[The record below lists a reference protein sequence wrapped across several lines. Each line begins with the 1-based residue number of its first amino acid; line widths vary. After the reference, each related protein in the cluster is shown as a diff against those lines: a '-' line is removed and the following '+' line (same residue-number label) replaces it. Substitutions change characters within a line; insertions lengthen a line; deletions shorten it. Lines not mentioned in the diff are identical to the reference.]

1 MKKII
6 LIAFLGFTLCNAV
19 AQQVS
24 ENDLPPAVLKK
35 FKKLYPDI
43 KNADWSNKDDDY
55 KAEFLVAKAHY
66 SVTLSEKGNIVE
78 KKEAIAVATLPPTI
92 GPYMSKNHK
101 GFKLKESYKIT
112 DEKKVATYE
121 VHGKKV
127 NVADKTSEE
136 VVCIF
141 DAKGKYIEDGEAT
154 APPEKKDAPKKDNP
168 PAKDD
173 K

>member
-1 MKKII
+1 MKKLI
-6 LIAFLGFTLCNAV
+6 LIAFLGLAFCNV
-19 AQQVS
+19 NAQQVS
-24 ENDLPPAVLKK
+24 ESDLPAPVLKK

-66 SVTLSEKGNIVE
+66 SVTLSEKGDIVE

-112 DEKKVATYE
+112 DAKKVVTYE

-141 DAKGKYIEDGEAT
+141 DAKGKYIEDGEAS
-154 APPEKKDAPKKDNP
+154 PPADKKDNP
-168 PAKDD
+168 PAKDG